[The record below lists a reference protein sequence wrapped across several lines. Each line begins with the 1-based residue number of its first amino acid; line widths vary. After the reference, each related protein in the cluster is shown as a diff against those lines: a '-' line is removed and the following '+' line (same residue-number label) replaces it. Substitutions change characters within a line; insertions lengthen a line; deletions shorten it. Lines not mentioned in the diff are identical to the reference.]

1 MANVIEDNDFV
12 SCFSNVWGVLRNPMM
27 HGRGKMGAAP
37 ASDAAACVSVPRL
50 SFFFFWDLLRLGSNS
65 GWFPLN
71 RANSAKIGWY
81 RPNWIVLAGGRNK
94 LKLALNHAG
103 TAEISFEWGP
113 NILTQFYFEYLLL
126 LLCFLFGSVFCVS
139 CLLLSLFCEP
149 RTYNVFFKNILIVKI
164 YRKYK

>member
-1 MANVIEDNDFV
+1 MFFQCLRCIEESYDARTWQN
-12 SCFSNVWGVLRNPMM
+12 
-27 HGRGKMGAAP
+27 GRCTRVRRCCL
-37 ASDAAACVSVPRL
+37 CVGTTSE
-50 SFFFFWDLLRLGSNS
+50 FFFFWDLLWLGSNS